1 MMVEQAGDQ
10 CTLGCNFDTKRP
22 LRDILAIYKAV
33 LEHVFGPK
41 AYAGRLLRLALMLDR
56 SDRAANCRM
65 ATCARGL
72 VASIERTQDYACPA
86 GGLRAVLED
95 LHC

>member
-1 MMVEQAGDQ
+1 MH
-10 CTLGCNFDTKRP
+10 LGCNFDTMRP

-33 LEHVFGPK
+33 LGPVFGPT
-41 AYAGRLLRLALMLDR
+41 AYAGRLLRLAVMLDR
-56 SDRAANCRM
+56 SDRRAANCRM

-72 VASIERTQDYACPA
+72 AASIAYHDYACPA
-86 GGLRAVLED
+86 GGLRAILED